1 MRFGAGGIRFAA
13 GPDHALSGSEREAL
27 SRLEPDPGDP
37 QQPFEIELV
46 DAPPWTSD
54 DPALFPQWEPA
65 VQRWVGDR
73 LLASHK
79 SFTAEIEPFAARARL
94 FRREER
100 AYPLE
105 TVIRTSM
112 MARLPLVGGLPLHAA
127 GVVLAGRGVAF
138 FGASGA
144 GKTTLATTSPVPV
157 LSDELVAIG
166 PGRPFSLA
174 RSGFWGEG
182 RPVAGAAS
190 APLGLLVDL
199 AKGPALHLER
209 LAPAVAA
216 GRLLAS
222 VPVPHAPSLWRR
234 VLAVA
239 AELVSHV
246 AVVRMEWSPRDP
258 PWPALLRL
266 LDEAEP
272 GSFTRPRDLPSE

>member
-1 MRFGAGGIRFAA
+1 MRFGAGGIAFSA
-13 GPDHALSGSEREAL
+13 GPDDRLLPSEREAL
-27 SRLEPDPGDP
+27 TRLDLEPAGS
-37 QQPFEIELV
+37 QATFEIELL
-46 DAPPWTSD
+46 AEPPWTSD

-65 VQRWVGDR
+65 VQRWSSDR
-73 LLASHK
+73 LLASHR
-79 SFTAEIEPFAARARL
+79 SFTAEIEPFAAHARL

-144 GKTTLATTSPVPV
+144 GKTTLAATSPVPV
-157 LSDELVAIG
+157 LSDELVAIA
-166 PGRPFSLA
+166 PGRPFSLV

-182 RPVAGAAS
+182 REAAGAAS

-209 LAPAVAA
+209 LVPAVAA

-239 AELVSHV
+239 AELVTHV
-246 AVVRMEWSPRDP
+246 AVVRMEWSPHDP

-266 LDEAEP
+266 LDEA
-272 GSFTRPRDLPSE
+272 

>member
-1 MRFGAGGIRFAA
+1 MRFGAGGLRFAA
-13 GPDHALSGSEREAL
+13 GPDTALFRSEREAL
-27 SRLEPDPGDP
+27 ARLDPEPALD
-37 QQPFEIELV
+37 QPSFEIELV

-65 VQRWVGDR
+65 VQRWEGER

-79 SFTAEIEPFAARARL
+79 SFTAEIEPFASRARL
-94 FRREER
+94 QRREAR

-144 GKTTLATTSPVPV
+144 GKTTLSATSPVPV

-166 PGRPFSLA
+166 PGRPFSLV

-182 RPVAGAAS
+182 RPRAGASS

-199 AKGPALHLER
+199 AKGPAFRVER
-209 LAPAVAA
+209 LSPAIAA
-216 GRLLAS
+216 GRVLAS
-222 VPVPHAPSLWRR
+222 VPVPHAPALWRR
-234 VLAVA
+234 ALGVV
-239 AELVSHV
+239 AELVTQV
-246 AVVRMEWSPRDP
+246 PVVRMEWSPLDP
-258 PWPALLRL
+258 PWPALVRL
-266 LDEAEP
+266 LDE
-272 GSFTRPRDLPSE
+272 L